1 MMDEEPSMPRTSTPK
16 HHNNNTRAR
25 TRERNLALQQHH
37 AQLHTPFP
45 PAKTQTIVHNFYLP

>member
-1 MMDEEPSMPRTSTPK
+1 MMDEEPNMPRTRYPQTPLY
-16 HHNNNTRAR
+16 NTRAR